1 MDLGGGLIYLVT
13 STLGKEIYIH
23 NMFKCRVSTVT
34 PYMVNRPRPEK
45 NCFFAR
51 HIFCRVC
58 ADL

>member
-34 PYMVNRPRPEK
+34 PYMVNRPPPGK
-45 NCFFAR
+45 KLFFCPSY
-51 HIFCRVC
+51 FLSCLC
-58 ADL
+58 

>member
-23 NMFKCRVSTVT
+23 MFQCRVSTVT
-34 PYMVNRPRPEK
+34 PDMVYRPHPRK
-45 NCFFAR
+45 NSFFAR